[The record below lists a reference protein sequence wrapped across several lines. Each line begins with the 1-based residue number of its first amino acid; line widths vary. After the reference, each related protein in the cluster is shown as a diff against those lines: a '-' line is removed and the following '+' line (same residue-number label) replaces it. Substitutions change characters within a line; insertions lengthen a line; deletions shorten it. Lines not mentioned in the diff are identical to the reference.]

1 MMNSD
6 QLIGYG
12 TNANVDNLSK
22 IYGTFRI
29 DRDGERWNPYLWGRK
44 SNDER
49 REKDRPKRFEQAG

>member
-1 MMNSD
+1 MNSE

-29 DRDGERWNPYLWGRK
+29 DKDGPTMELVFVG
-44 SNDER
+44 
-49 REKDRPKRFEQAG
+49 KDVES